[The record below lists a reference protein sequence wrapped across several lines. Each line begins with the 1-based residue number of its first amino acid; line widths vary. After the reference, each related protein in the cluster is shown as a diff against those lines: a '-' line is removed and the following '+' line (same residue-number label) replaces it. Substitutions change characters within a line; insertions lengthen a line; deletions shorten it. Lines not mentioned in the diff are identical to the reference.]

1 MLIRSQDKL
10 QLITLGT
17 GNISAGYRDH
27 EDGKRI
33 YFYDIGCSTSTST
46 LGLYSTQEKAIKV
59 LDMIQQAYE
68 SSCEID
74 AHIPGETP
82 YMRVHNTVFQMPK
95 DDEIPDK

>member
-17 GNISAGYRDH
+17 GNISAGYRDQ

-33 YFYDIGCSTSTST
+33 YFYDIGCSTPTST

-59 LDMIQQAYE
+59 LDLIQEAYE
-68 SSCEID
+68 NSCQVQSN
-74 AHIPGETP
+74 IPVSDP
-82 YMRVHNTVFQMPK
+82 YIGIYNTVFKMPQ
-95 DDEIPDK
+95 DSEVSEE